1 MRTTNTIVSIL
12 LVLVVIIVLTGGGVV
27 IVAAAQQDNND
38 NNDSDTLRTIS
49 TFRLDLT
56 MERLMTTSSNNNAT
70 EGEDSAT
77 DTMDSTIQ
85 SIAEEHLYKIYEMQ
99 YRVAPTRV
107 LLTVVSDEDD
117 DDASAA
123 IAAAAGGDDSSGLPG
138 IIVKSAYLGG
148 VVGFPTLPDDDD
160 EGDEGFVLPTRSE
173 LDEMTL
179 TAFEVPGY
187 GEYFLRELQRSDDV
201 GLDGLILTE
210 AVSVDGVIENAEE
223 FEGGGDVP
231 SSSSSNQQQQQQQQ
245 PGMVMIAGHPM
256 NVWAIAAVAALGA
269 MFLVIVLC
277 TSILYCDWRARRL
290 RRDGRKRDRIIM
302 QTSAAAEAH
311 RALHGGSGSGGD
323 GKGGGIG
330 GCVVDLEMGNNKS
343 KKKKRISS
351 ASGGGGGAG
360 GSRAGSRR
368 GSSSNN
374 NNNDRSSQLQVV
386 IPSASGETED
396 LDSPESYTSS
406 KQIGSSARYPSS
418 GSTHRGGSNNPISPN
433 KMVVVTKKYRRSN
446 GGGSS
451 STAGAAGTNNKEQQQ
466 QQAIVQQVQ
475 DPSQSPPEENVSNN
489 NDNNNIITT
498 GVGGTSLGASID
510 ALSFPTNDG
519 SNNNNNNTTNKDD
532 YSVGEDTAMMLYP
545 VYNRGRLASKDY
557 EGYVSDDFDGY
568 SIDGMSAI
576 GDGGVS
582 QFGGS
587 GGAGG
592 SSRGGKIISGMKK
605 TTTTTGSGSG
615 GMGGSNADIYY
626 AGNVPR
632 DFDSV
637 WGDDTDDE
645 DMSSRI
651 SRDRSSKIITTATT
665 SAYAD
670 LNQSLNQLVEQEMI
684 YEGTE
689 EGSQSG
695 TASVDSASVT
705 SGASGKHDDQAG
717 AFTLE
722 LLGGKGRQDGSIG
735 GGGGVGGDDD
745 DSILGGMNDDLSTI
759 AGPADDNTAKYL
771 PTAADDDVSVN
782 STPSWAA
789 PIQGNNMVKG
799 IQNSV
804 KNLFRRSNTTSPL
817 ETESD
822 LDLILQPQESNDT
835 GTTATTVPAAN
846 NSYSSDS
853 NNVPNKV
860 KSIFLER
867 EKEKEQR
874 TKEKFV
880 TSLLMNSD
888 DNISVGSNRSSSSNC
903 SNRSTISI
911 GSNGSRESKKSH
923 ASLVRDA
930 TTALASNER
939 VLGTSTSY
947 DEKDEDPA
955 AMIDNINSMLSECR
969 EILDTESGR
978 STPAGRFQ

>member
-1 MRTTNTIVSIL
+1 
-12 LVLVVIIVLTGGGVV
+12 
-27 IVAAAQQDNND
+27 
-38 NNDSDTLRTIS
+38 
-49 TFRLDLT
+49 
-56 MERLMTTSSNNNAT
+56 
-70 EGEDSAT
+70 
-77 DTMDSTIQ
+77 
-85 SIAEEHLYKIYEMQ
+85 MQ
-99 YRVAPTRV
+99 YKVAPTRV
-107 LLTVVSDEDD
+107 LLTVVSDDD
-117 DDASAA
+117 DDGASAA
-123 IAAAAGGDDSSGLPG
+123 IAAATGGDEGPPG

-148 VVGFPTLPDDDD
+148 VVGFPTPDEDD
-160 EGDEGFVLPTRSE
+160 EDDFVLPARSE
-173 LDEMTL
+173 LDRMTL
-179 TAFEVPGY
+179 TAFEIPGY
-187 GEYFLRELQRSDDV
+187 GEYFLRELQRSYDV

-210 AVSVDGVIENAEE
+210 AVSVDAI
-223 FEGGGDVP
+223 EGGGVP
-231 SSSSSNQQQQQQQQ
+231 SSSSSNQQPQQQQQQQQQQQ

-277 TSILYCDWRARRL
+277 TSILYCDWRTRRL
-290 RRDGRKRDRIIM
+290 RRDERKRDRIIM

-311 RALHGGSGSGGD
+311 RALHGGSGGD
-323 GKGGGIG
+323 GKGGGG
-330 GCVVDLEMGNNKS
+330 YVVDLEMGNKS

-351 ASGGGGGAG
+351 GGGGGGGAG
-360 GSRAGSRR
+360 GSRASSRR
-368 GSSSNN
+368 SSNN

-418 GSTHRGGSNNPISPN
+418 GSTHRGGNNNLISPN

-446 GGGSS
+446 GGSSS

-466 QQAIVQQVQ
+466 QQQAIVQQVQ
-475 DPSQSPPEENVSNN
+475 DPSQSTPEEDVNNN
-489 NDNNNIITT
+489 NDNNNIITR

-592 SSRGGKIISGMKK
+592 SSRGGKISGMKK
-605 TTTTTGSGSG
+605 TTATTGSGSG

-695 TASVDSASVT
+695 TASVDYASVT

-735 GGGGVGGDDD
+735 GGGGIGGDDD

-789 PIQGNNMVKG
+789 PIQSA

-817 ETESD
+817 ETDLD

-860 KSIFLER
+860 KSIFLES

-923 ASLVRDA
+923 VSLVRDA

-969 EILDTESGR
+969 EILDTESGGSGRGGISGR

>member
-1 MRTTNTIVSIL
+1 M
-12 LVLVVIIVLTGGGVV
+12 
-27 IVAAAQQDNND
+27 Q
-38 NNDSDTLRTIS
+38 
-49 TFRLDLT
+49 
-56 MERLMTTSSNNNAT
+56 SN
-70 EGEDSAT
+70 
-77 DTMDSTIQ
+77 
-85 SIAEEHLYKIYEMQ
+85 
-99 YRVAPTRV
+99 
-107 LLTVVSDEDD
+107 
-117 DDASAA
+117 
-123 IAAAAGGDDSSGLPG
+123 
-138 IIVKSAYLGG
+138 
-148 VVGFPTLPDDDD
+148 
-160 EGDEGFVLPTRSE
+160 
-173 LDEMTL
+173 
-179 TAFEVPGY
+179 
-187 GEYFLRELQRSDDV
+187 
-201 GLDGLILTE
+201 
-210 AVSVDGVIENAEE
+210 
-223 FEGGGDVP
+223 
-231 SSSSSNQQQQQQQQ
+231 
-245 PGMVMIAGHPM
+245 
-256 NVWAIAAVAALGA
+256 
-269 MFLVIVLC
+269 
-277 TSILYCDWRARRL
+277 
-290 RRDGRKRDRIIM
+290 
-302 QTSAAAEAH
+302 AAAEAH
-311 RALHGGSGSGGD
+311 HILHGGGSGD
-323 GKGGGIG
+323 GK
-330 GCVVDLEMGNNKS
+330 VDLEMGN
-343 KKKKRISS
+343 KKKKTKKRISG
-351 ASGGGGGAG
+351 SGGGGG
-360 GSRAGSRR
+360 GSRANSCR
-368 GSSSNN
+368 SSSNNN
-374 NNNDRSSQLQVV
+374 NNNDRSSSALQVV

-406 KQIGSSARYPSS
+406 KQIGSSSARYPST
-418 GSTHRGGSNNPISPN
+418 GLTHRGTSNNLISPN
-433 KMVVVTKKYRRSN
+433 KMVVVTKKYRRS
-446 GGGSS
+446 SS
-451 STAGAAGTNNKEQQQ
+451 SFNEQQFVSEARTAGTNDKEQQQQ

-475 DPSQSPPEENVSNN
+475 APSQSPPSEEDVNN
-489 NDNNNIITT
+489 NDNNNNIITM
-498 GVGGTSLGASID
+498 GVGGSSLLLSQD

-519 SNNNNNNTTNKDD
+519 GNNDNTTNNNNRRDD

-587 GGAGG
+587 GGAGS
-592 SSRGGKIISGMKK
+592 SSRGGGKISGGTKK
-605 TTTTTGSGSG
+605 TTMATTGNGSG
-615 GMGGSNADIYY
+615 GGSNADIYY

-651 SRDRSSKIITTATT
+651 SRDRSSKMITSATT

-695 TASVDSASVT
+695 MASLDNVSVT

-717 AFTLE
+717 AFTME
-722 LLGGKGRQDGSIG
+722 LLGGNG
-735 GGGGVGGDDD
+735 GGDDD
-745 DSILGGMNDDLSTI
+745 DSILGGMNDNLSTI

-789 PIQGNNMVKG
+789 PIQLAMQK
-799 IQNSV
+799 SV
-804 KNLFRRSNTTSPL
+804 KNLFRRTNTTSPL

-846 NSYSSDS
+846 NSYISDIG
-853 NNVPNKV
+853 NNVPSSARSPNKV
-860 KSIFLER
+860 KSIFLEK

-880 TSLLMNSD
+880 TSLMMNSD
-888 DNISVGSNRSSSSNC
+888 DNISVGSNRSSRSNR
-903 SNRSTISI
+903 SNRSTLSI
-911 GSNGSRESKKSH
+911 GSNSSRESKKSH
-923 ASLVRDA
+923 VSVRDA

-955 AMIDNINSMLSECR
+955 AMIDNNNSMLSECR
-969 EILDTESGR
+969 EILDTESGSGGGGISGR
-978 STPAGRFQ
+978 STPAGNFQ